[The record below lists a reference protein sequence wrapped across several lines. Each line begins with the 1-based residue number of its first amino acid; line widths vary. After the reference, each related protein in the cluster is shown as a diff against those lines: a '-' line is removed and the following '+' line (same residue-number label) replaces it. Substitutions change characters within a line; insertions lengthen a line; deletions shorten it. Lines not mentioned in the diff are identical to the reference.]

1 MIVGSSPSYFPLLQV
16 LVLQQSIQ
24 RIQAKR
30 QRYRGQTYKCNVS
43 NPNNTT
49 GGAVSVAL
57 TGRRGNK
64 ASGLG
69 ESRGMGVLLRGRQ
82 VVRGGLRGGTL
93 ELTGQL
99 LGYGSLGGG
108 AAVLTS
114 VSVLGVEVF
123 VMALQC
129 W

>member
-1 MIVGSSPSYFPLLQV
+1 MVVVAMIVGSSLSYFPLLQV
-16 LVLQQSIQ
+16 LVQQQSIQ

-49 GGAVSVAL
+49 GGAVGVAL
-57 TGRRGNK
+57 TGRRGIK

-69 ESRGMGVLLRGRQ
+69 GG

-93 ELTGQL
+93 ELPGHP